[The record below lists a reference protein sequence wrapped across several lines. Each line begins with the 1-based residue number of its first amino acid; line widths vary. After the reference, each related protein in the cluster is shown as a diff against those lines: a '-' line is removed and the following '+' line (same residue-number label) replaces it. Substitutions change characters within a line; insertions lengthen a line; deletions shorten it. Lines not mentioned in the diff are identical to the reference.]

1 MMKLYSAI
9 FFLLAT
15 VAAPATAQDVSVL
28 KSHDTKQPLE
38 IAADH
43 FELQQ
48 KEGRAILRQNVK
60 VVQGGMTL
68 TSEGMTIF
76 YSAEQGSDLPTIAR
90 LDATGGVSLVSASE
104 TITADWGI
112 YDVEERLI
120 TLGGSVN
127 LVRGA
132 TEIAGARLEFD
143 LRSGVMRLDSGQQD
157 GRVRGTFKVP
167 D

>member
-1 MMKLYSAI
+1 MIKLFSSICLALALGLASAI
-9 FFLLAT
+9 
-15 VAAPATAQDVSVL
+15 AQDVSVL

-38 IAADH
+38 IGADH

-48 KEGRAILRQNVK
+48 KEGRAVLRQNVK

-76 YSAEQGSDLPTIAR
+76 YSSEQGTDLPTIAR

-120 TLGGSVN
+120 TLGGTVN
-127 LVRGA
+127 LVRGS

-167 D
+167 E